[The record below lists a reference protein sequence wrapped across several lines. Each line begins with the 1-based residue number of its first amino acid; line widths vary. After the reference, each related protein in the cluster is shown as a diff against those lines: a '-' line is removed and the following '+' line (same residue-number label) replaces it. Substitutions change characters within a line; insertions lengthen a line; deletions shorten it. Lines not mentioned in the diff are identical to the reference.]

1 MRKIISG
8 AVMAVTALLLV
19 ALTVPSAHAVQRG
32 IQGLE
37 ITEVGYNA
45 VGVDHFRN
53 RNQEYVDI
61 KNVSNE
67 PVNVAGL
74 EVYDQWYAT
83 TGKNRE
89 NNKCNV
95 FTLAA
100 DADVPGLVKGENTI
114 ELPAKHTLRVYV
126 GAGQPKTFGPGGRW
140 HAVYMNHGA
149 TEETKGC
156 GYRGHFFNNLGDT
169 VYVKL
174 GGAIEFKRY
183 DFRRGYYVR

>member
-45 VGVDHFRN
+45 VGVDHFKN

-140 HAVYMNHGA
+140 HAVYMDH
-149 TEETKGC
+149 KC
-156 GYRGHFFNNLGDT
+156 GSRGHFFNNLGDT

-174 GGAIEFKRY
+174 GGAIEYKRY